1 MRRCRALDETLA
13 QAFAAAAEMVPR
25 TTLLRA
31 EQRDWIAKRRDT
43 ADDVAAMREAYESRI
58 QALRELADDA
68 RSRRDEAVSGP
79 LGQTC
84 IALNQPYDCPVE
96 ESGGVGAGLSYQLQ
110 DYYDGDQ
117 RAVGAVVVVAPANSG
132 KFRPVV
138 WDADNSAHYAAP
150 EIIARPDGNLLVCG
164 GRSRARAIWMRAA
177 CIARLMDIGERSM
190 PRVRLEEMA
199 HRLPKGRSVLK
210 GVHPNWK
217 NMTAE
222 TPIWR
227 GRDGNCCPSG
237 GSAHA
242 TLALQGDRIVLTGL
256 RVSLRPLP

>member
-1 MRRCRALDETLA
+1 M
-13 QAFAAAAEMVPR
+13 
-25 TTLLRA
+25 LRA

-84 IALNQPYDCPVE
+84 IALNQPYDCRVE

-117 RAVGAVVVVAPANSG
+117 RAVGAVVVVAPADLG

-138 WDADNSAHYAAP
+138 WDADDSAHYAAP
-150 EIIARPDGNLLVCG
+150 EIIARPDGNLLVLRG
-164 GRSRARAIWMRAA
+164 SLEGTGDLDASSLYRQADGHWREIDASSW
-177 CIARLMDIGERSM
+177 
-190 PRVRLEEMA
+190 LEEMA